1 MTADRWI
8 QLLAIVVAVLGVS
21 VPVILRRADRQLV
34 QINTLAAE
42 IKTLEATNQALR
54 DANTDLKIQLMGL
67 QRVGQVVDR
76 TFSNLPASRLEGDR
90 P

>member
-8 QLLAIVVAVLGVS
+8 QLLAIAVAVLGIATT
-21 VPVILRRADRQLV
+21 VILRRADRQMV
-34 QINTLAAE
+34 EIKELAAE
-42 IKTLEATNQALR
+42 IKILEATNQALR

-76 TFSNLPASRLEGDR
+76 TFSNLPAPRLEGDR